1 MRKSVLTS
9 AALTF
14 ALVTAARADAP
25 ASAEAFTRL
34 RALAGDWEGTSE
46 WSGGRTGS
54 GRMNARYYLTG
65 NGTALVE
72 DLTVSGEPIMTSV
85 YHQDGEDLRVTHY
98 CAAGNQPRLKA
109 KTIDLAHGAISFTLV
124 DVTNLRS
131 PDAGHV
137 EALDLRLV
145 DGDHV
150 NVVFTFVG
158 GDKRSVE
165 TITLKR
171 VKAGAGAG

>member
-1 MRKSVLTS
+1 MRQSVLTS
-9 AALTF
+9 AALVL
-14 ALVTAARADAP
+14 ALATLSRAEAP

-46 WSGGRTGS
+46 WSGGRTGT
-54 GRMNARYYLTG
+54 GGMNARYYLTG
-65 NGTALVE
+65 NGTALIENLIVA
-72 DLTVSGEPIMTSV
+72 GEPIMTSV
-85 YHQDGEDLRVTHY
+85 YHQDGDDLRVTHY

-109 KTIDLAHGAISFTLV
+109 KTIDIAHGTIAFTLV

-137 EALDLRLV
+137 EAIDLQLV
-145 DGDHV
+145 DADHL

-165 TITLKR
+165 TVALRR
-171 VKAGAGAG
+171 VKAGAAAG